1 MSEQEKK
8 SGGGAGGSSVV
19 LVESAASRQKQP
31 FRPTELQ
38 EEAPDLH
45 HKRSRAPA
53 VPCKLSFIEMY
64 FDTRHSTYFHSSI
77 KFCKHLLT
85 LMNL

>member
-19 LVESAASRQKQP
+19 LVEQSAASRHKQP

-38 EEAPDLH
+38 EEASELH

-53 VPCKLSFIEMY
+53 VPCETFA
-64 FDTRHSTYFHSSI
+64 STI
-77 KFCKHLLT
+77 
-85 LMNL
+85 